1 MLLKKLQ
8 RFLGK
13 LNNQISVVG
22 QGYVG
27 LPLAIAAA
35 AAGYSVFGLDN
46 SEERIATL
54 LRSKSPIEDLTDDA
68 IHKSIASKSYNPT
81 TDMSVIAQSEI
92 VLICV
97 PTPLSDDHKPDLTAL
112 ISATTTVG
120 RNLKIGSLVIVESTI
135 EPGTCRNLLVP
146 ILIEESGLSVDE
158 FEFAYSP
165 ERIDPRN
172 QKWSIVNTPKLVAGY
187 TDSASKNAEGFY
199 TKFVSK
205 LIVCSSLEIAETAK
219 LLENSFRF
227 VNISFINELSFFCQ
241 KINIDIN
248 EVITAASTK
257 PYGFM
262 PFYPSIGVGGH
273 CIPVDPIY
281 LANAA
286 KTVGISTR
294 FIDLADQI
302 NQEMPKYFVDRAEEK
317 LGELKGKRV
326 LVVGVAYKA
335 NVADVRESPVKAL
348 IDGLKHRGA
357 QVSWHDNLVEMW
369 DGEKSVSL
377 SEDYDLAILS
387 TPHDY
392 LDLTKLGNVPII
404 DTRGTV

>member
-1 MLLKKLQ
+1 
-8 RFLGK
+8 
-13 LNNQISVVG
+13 LNNPVSVVG

-35 AAGYSVFGLDN
+35 KAGYYVFGLDN
-46 SEERIATL
+46 NAEKIATL
-54 LRSKSPIEDLTDDA
+54 LRGKSVIEDLTDE
-68 IHKSIASKSYNPT
+68 IIQKNINSKSYNPT
-81 TDMSVIAQSEI
+81 TNLSVIAQSDV

-97 PTPLSDDHKPDLTAL
+97 PTPLSNDHKPDLTAL

-120 RNLKIGSLVIVESTI
+120 KNLKVGALVIVESTI
-135 EPGTCRNLLVP
+135 EPGTCRNLLIP
-146 ILIEESGLSVDE
+146 ILARESGLREDE

-165 ERIDPRN
+165 ERIDPTN
-172 QKWSIVNTPKLVAGY
+172 EKWSIINTPKLVAGY
-187 TDSASKNAEGFY
+187 TMNAAKSAAEFY
-199 TKFVSK
+199 TKFISK
-205 LIVCSSLEIAETAK
+205 VITCSSLEIAETAK

-227 VNISFINELSFFCQ
+227 VNISFINELSYFCQ
-241 KINIDIN
+241 KINIDIS

-286 KTVGISTR
+286 KAVGTSTR

-302 NQEMPKYFVDRAEEK
+302 NQEMPGYFVDRAEEK
-317 LGELKGKRV
+317 LGELKGKKV

-335 NVADVRESPVKAL
+335 NVADVRESPVESL
-348 IDGLKHRGA
+348 LSGLKQRGA
-357 QVSWHDNLVEMW
+357 QVSWHDDLVQIW
-369 DGEKSVSL
+369 KGEKSVPL
-377 SEDYDLAILS
+377 SNDYDLAILAI
-387 TPHDY
+387 PHDY
-392 LDLTKLGNVPII
+392 LNLTKLGNVPILN
-404 DTRGTV
+404 TRGSI